1 MNCAVCDTEIRE
13 GDLKISNCQH
23 RFHSTCFLIEFYA
36 KVHTGRPV
44 DCPSCHQP
52 LFEENIVI
60 LQGIRNRI
68 DQLDEEEDA
77 ASEDGTIEDAPRRT
91 SRETTKQEYRK
102 LYTTSEPF
110 RKDMKKLKATIK
122 EVRALKKAAAPIIK
136 QKEAEL
142 KQKIDPLLKSIK
154 SFVKMIRTTRAT
166 AIKDCRAH
174 PQVKALLGKV
184 SSLSKQYYATHKK
197 YSGIIVLRWAV
208 AGIRLHYYSPTARFA
223 HRIRSNIRY
232 I

>member
-1 MNCAVCDTEIRE
+1 MNCAVCDTEIQD
-13 GDLKISNCQH
+13 GDLKIAHCQH
-23 RFHSTCFLIEFYA
+23 RFHNNCFLIEVCA
-36 KVHTGRPV
+36 KLHIARQVH
-44 DCPSCHQP
+44 CPSCTQP
-52 LFEENIVI
+52 LFEENMVI

-68 DQLDEEEDA
+68 EQLDDEEDIM
-77 ASEDGTIEDAPRRT
+77 SEDSTTEDAPRRT

-102 LYTTSEPF
+102 LYATSEPF

-142 KQKIDPLLKSIK
+142 KQKIDPLLQSIK
-154 SFVKMIRTTRAT
+154 YFVSMIRTTRAN
-166 AIKDCRAH
+166 AIKDCRTH

-197 YSGIIVLRWAV
+197 YSGTIVLRWAV
-208 AGIRLHYYSPTARFA
+208 AGIRLHYYSPTARFR